1 MNTIPL
7 NRHLDSILKKAY
19 HNETIT
25 EDDMIFILEL
35 RQPDHLNALFK
46 SARELRQVYF
56 NNKVFLHGFLYI
68 STYCRNNCTFCFYS
82 GSNTE
87 SPRYR
92 KKTDQ
97 VTSAAVALAESGV
110 HMIDLTMGEDPDI
123 FCSDGLGFKSLARLI
138 NTVKRETGLPVMISP
153 GVITPHTLQT
163 FSDAGASW
171 YACYQETHRPGL
183 FKQLRPGQ
191 SYIDRLDAKRQAHEY
206 GMLIEEGILVGI
218 GETPGD
224 IVCSINNMRSIG
236 ADQIR
241 VMNFVPQKGTPMGNI
256 PPPDPLKEL
265 LIIALMRLVFPD
277 RLIPATLDVEG
288 LDGLKWRLDAGA
300 NVITSIVPPHQGLAG
315 VAQSSLDIDDSRR
328 TTRFIHPILE
338 SCNLQAADTEEF
350 QTWIN
355 KRLES
360 IKDPADHG

>member
-1 MNTIPL
+1 MRVIPL
-7 NRHLDSILKKAY
+7 DERLDSILKKAH

-25 EDDMIFILEL
+25 ENDIIFILAL
-35 RQPDHLNALFK
+35 RDPDHLNTLFK
-46 SARELRQVYF
+46 SARELRQIYF
-56 NNKVFLHGFLYI
+56 SNKVFLYGFLYI
-68 STYCRNNCTFCFYS
+68 STYCRNNCNFCFYR
-82 GSNTE
+82 GSNP
-87 SPRYR
+87 SPPRYR
-92 KKTDQ
+92 KEPAQ
-97 VTSAAVALAESGV
+97 VKDAAVALAESGV

-123 FCSDGLGFKSLARLI
+123 FRSDGLGFESLARLI
-138 NTVKRETGLPVMISP
+138 STVKKATGLPVMISP
-153 GVITPHTLQT
+153 GVTPPHILHV

-191 SYIDRLDAKRQAHEY
+191 NYLDRLNAKRQAHRY

-224 IVCSINNMRSIG
+224 IACSINNMRSLG

-241 VMNFVPQKGTPMGNI
+241 VMNFVPQKGTPMEDN

-288 LDGLKWRLDAGA
+288 LGGLKRRLDAGA
-300 NVITSIVPPHQGLAG
+300 NVVTSIVPPHQGLAG

-328 TTRFIHPILE
+328 TTRLIHPILK
-338 SCNLQAADTEEF
+338 SCNLQAADPEGF
-350 QTWIN
+350 QTWMD
-355 KRLES
+355 KRLKS
-360 IKDPADHG
+360 IKDPIDHV